1 MKKLVYITLVAIF
14 LTSCS
19 EYQKVLKQK
28 DIKPKFDMANVYYE
42 EGLKEEKKSKLTKAI
57 KLYEQILP
65 SLQGKPQAQI
75 VQYNVANAY
84 YSVEDYL
91 LSGYR
96 FERFTK
102 AYPSSQKLEEAFYKS
117 ADSYYQN
124 SPVYSLDQVDTRKAI
139 GKLQDYLDKYPDG
152 QYFKE
157 ANEKLQELRYKIE
170 RKFYE
175 IAKQYH
181 FTYRYKAAI
190 SDFDNYLI
198 NYPGSAFKE
207 KAYYYK
213 FESAYLLAI
222 NSFAYLMEER
232 LDDAMTYYEDYRDKY
247 PEGEFI
253 EQANAYAEDITVKK
267 AELQNNTL
275 NQQ

>member
-1 MKKLVYITLVAIF
+1 
-14 LTSCS
+14 LTSCG

-28 DIKPKFDMANVYYE
+28 EIKPKFDLANVYYE
-42 EGLKEEKKSKLTKAI
+42 QGLKDNKKSKLTKAI

-65 SLQGKPQAQI
+65 NLQGKPQAQI

-84 YSVEDYL
+84 YVIEDYL

-102 AYPSSQKLEEAFYKS
+102 AYPSSQKLEEAYFKS

-124 SPVYSLDQVDTRKAI
+124 SPVYSLDQIDTRKAI
-139 GKLQDYLDKYPDG
+139 DKLQEYLDNYPDG
-152 QYFKE
+152 QYFKA

-170 RKFYE
+170 KKYYE

-190 SDFDNYLI
+190 SDFDNYLV

-207 KAYYYK
+207 KALYYR

-222 NSFAYLMEER
+222 NSFDYLMEER
-232 LDDAMTYYEDYRDKY
+232 LEEAMTYFEDYRDKY

-253 EQANAYAEDITVKK
+253 EQAKTYSDDIVERQIQIKSNI
-267 AELQNNTL
+267 QN
-275 NQQ
+275 Q

>member
-1 MKKLVYITLVAIF
+1 MKNTIYIISVILV

-28 DIKPKFDMANVYYE
+28 DIKPKFDMANTLYE
-42 EGLKEEKKSKLTKAI
+42 EGLKEEKKSKLTKAV

-84 YSVEDYL
+84 YSIGDYI
-91 LSGYR
+91 LSSYR
-96 FERFTK
+96 FERFAK
-102 AYPSSQKLEEAFYKS
+102 AYPSSQKLEEAYFKS

-124 SPVYSLDQVDTRKAI
+124 SPVYSLDQKDTRIAI
-139 GKLQDYLDKYPDG
+139 DKLQEYLDNYPDG
-152 QYFKE
+152 VYFDE
-157 ANEKLQELRYKIE
+157 ANKKLQELRYKIE
-170 RKFYE
+170 KKYYE

-190 SDFDNYLI
+190 SDFENYLV

-232 LDDAMTYYEDYRDKY
+232 LDEAHSYYEDYKDKY
-247 PEGEFI
+247 PEGEYI
-253 EQANAYAEDITVKK
+253 ELATTYANDINERMIDLK
-267 AELQNNTL
+267 NNIQT
-275 NQQ
+275 QQ

>member
-1 MKKLVYITLVAIF
+1 MKHLIYIISAI
-14 LTSCS
+14 LMLASCS

-28 DIKPKFDMANVYYE
+28 DIKPKFDMANTFYE
-42 EGLKEEKKSKLTKAI
+42 QGLKEDKKTKLTKSI

-65 SLQGKPQAQI
+65 TLQGKPQAQI

-84 YSVEDYL
+84 YSIGDYL

-96 FERFTK
+96 FDRFAK
-102 AYPSSQKLEEAFYKS
+102 AYPTSQKLEEAIFKS
-117 ADSYYQN
+117 ADSYYQV
-124 SPVYSLDQVDTRKAI
+124 SPVYSLDQKESRNAI
-139 GKLQDYLDKYPDG
+139 DKLQMYLDQYPDG
-152 QYFKE
+152 EYFEE
-157 ANEKLQELRYKIE
+157 ANTKLQELRYKIE
-170 RKFYE
+170 KKYYE

-181 FTYRYKAAI
+181 YTYRYKAAI
-190 SDFDNYLI
+190 SDFDNYLV

-213 FESAYLLAI
+213 FESEYLLAI
-222 NSFAYLMEER
+222 NSFLYLMEER
-232 LDDAMTYYEDYRDKY
+232 LEDAMAYYQDYKERY

-253 EQANAYAEDITVKK
+253 KQADEYAEDIKVRL
-267 AELQNNTL
+267 AELETKIQ

>member
-1 MKKLVYITLVAIF
+1 MKNLFYIVIAVLF
-14 LTSCS
+14 FTSCS

-28 DIKPKFDMANVYYE
+28 EIKPKFDLANVYYE

-65 SLQGKPQAQI
+65 NLQGKPQAQI

-84 YSVEDYL
+84 YSIGDYL

-124 SPVYSLDQVDTRKAI
+124 SPVYSLDQIDTRKAI
-139 GKLQDYLDKYPDG
+139 DKLQDYLDRYPDG
-152 QYFKE
+152 EYFKQ
-157 ANEKLQELRYKIE
+157 ANDKLQELRYKIE

-253 EQANAYAEDITVKK
+253 EQATNYAEDIKIKK
-267 AELQNNTL
+267 AELLNNTL